1 MNSSF
6 AQNNSNPAP
15 SPAGDRDAFIY
26 ARIVDAIVAHK
37 LPPGARL
44 PEETLADTFGVSRT
58 IIRTVL
64 QRLALERMVVL
75 QRNRGAQVARP
86 DVDEAKQVFA
96 ARRMIETACMP
107 DIVRAAGREQI
118 KALRKLTRRERQA
131 QQQHQHSEAIRLSAA
146 FHVELI
152 GIAGNPVI
160 TEFAA
165 QLASRTSLIIAVY
178 GSYRSVGCDCGEHG
192 ELVDLIDARRTQ
204 EATDWVAQHLGHIEA
219 SLRFEHPED
228 TVPDFAA
235 IFGE

>member
-1 MNSSF
+1 MNSSP
-6 AQNNSNPAP
+6 AQTNAGLGP
-15 SPAGDRDAFIY
+15 SPAEDRDAVIY
-26 ARIVDAIVAHK
+26 GRIVDAIVAHK
-37 LPPGARL
+37 LAPGARL

-86 DVDEAKQVFA
+86 NVDEAIQVFA
-96 ARRMIETACMP
+96 ARRMIETASMP
-107 DIVRAAGREQI
+107 DIVRDAGKEQI

-152 GIAGNPVI
+152 NIAGNSVI

-178 GSYRSVGCDCGEHG
+178 GSHRSVGCDCGEHG

-204 EATDWVAQHLGHIEA
+204 EATDWVALHLRHIEA
-219 SLRFEHPED
+219 SLHFERPED
-228 TVPDFAA
+228 TTPDFAA

>member
-1 MNSSF
+1 MNSSH
-6 AQNNSNPAP
+6 AQSNTNPA
-15 SPAGDRDAFIY
+15 SSHEGDRDALIY
-26 ARIVDAIVAHK
+26 GRIVDAIVAHK

-86 DVDEAKQVFA
+86 DVNEARQVFA
-96 ARRMIETACMP
+96 ARRMVETASMP
-107 DIVRAAGREQI
+107 DIVRNAGKEQI
-118 KALRKLTRRERQA
+118 NNLRKLTRRERQA

-165 QLASRTSLIIAVY
+165 QLASRTSLVIAVY
-178 GSYRSVGCDCGEHG
+178 GSHHSVGCDCGEHG
-192 ELVDLIDARRTQ
+192 ELVDLIDARREQ
-204 EATDWVAQHLGHIEA
+204 EATDWVAQHLRHIEA
-219 SLRFEHPED
+219 SLHFEQPENAM
-228 TVPDFAA
+228 PDFTA